1 MFNFLLK
8 IIDRK
13 KYQILKSQKKD
24 KRTQEIYFKKVIP
37 KVKEIQTV
45 LKNKS
50 HISFL
55 HSGHLG
61 DIINSLPVI
70 KEISKF
76 KKCSLYIEINKKI
89 NDPRAITNHPGNDIF
104 LSKNAVNKLIPLLK
118 KQTYLSTVEFFNG
131 NKIDIDLNFFREMPI
146 NFNIDSVRWYSHLVG
161 LHPNLKDAYI
171 ENIPEIEKYN
181 NEIVIMRSLRR
192 QNPLINFNFLNSYK
206 NVLFVG
212 LENEYE
218 DLNKSIKNLK
228 FYDCEDFFE
237 LASIIKS
244 SKIFLGNLSFGFALA
259 EALKVPRLLES
270 RPDFPLV
277 YPNGEKA
284 FEFYFQEHF
293 EELFKKL
300 YSN

>member
-24 KRTQEIYFKKVIP
+24 ERTQEIYFKKVIP

-70 KEISKF
+70 KEISKL

-104 LSKNAVNKLIPLLK
+104 LSKNAVNKLIPLL
-118 KQTYLSTVEFFNG
+118 
-131 NKIDIDLNFFREMPI
+131 
-146 NFNIDSVRWYSHLVG
+146 
-161 LHPNLKDAYI
+161 
-171 ENIPEIEKYN
+171 
-181 NEIVIMRSLRR
+181 SL
-192 QNPLINFNFLNSYK
+192 I
-206 NVLFVG
+206 
-212 LENEYE
+212 
-218 DLNKSIKNLK
+218 
-228 FYDCEDFFE
+228 
-237 LASIIKS
+237 
-244 SKIFLGNLSFGFALA
+244 ALA
-259 EALKVPRLLES
+259 IIRIMPAISSINLNVNNIIIS
-270 RPDFPLV
+270 
-277 YPNGEKA
+277 
-284 FEFYFQEHF
+284 
-293 EELFKKL
+293 L
-300 YSN
+300 YTVNQKCINHYSIRETN